1 VNQAQRLLE
10 SQRYI
15 RQAIAG
21 LEQGFTPD
29 MASLDITEAAA
40 AVGEVTGQ
48 TVTDQMIDQIFSRFC
63 VGK

>member
-1 VNQAQRLLE
+1 MTGETTLREVIARLGK
-10 SQRYI
+10 
-15 RQAIAG
+15 AIEG
-21 LEQGFTPD
+21 LELGFTPD
-29 MASLDITEAAA
+29 LASLDITEAAG